1 MAKVITKKV
10 NERLLFEK
18 LRRMAEY
25 RTPVTFLGCPE
36 ALRIIRYE
44 RIDASLIAPTD
55 PEMHNGVRIGGI
67 DQPSVNEFKRRIE
80 AGSYDPFI
88 EEPPC
93 VTLLPK
99 NHPLYKKGYRYQK
112 ADGHHRVEA
121 HIQLGIDMIEV
132 AVVEFLPAR
141 GENAE
146 FWRIAF
152 MIEKNDPKKG
162 RFHRKAST
170 NEDLEQSQSLL
181 LAHASIPEITL
192 TKKNEEDDAALRKIA
207 EAEERAQ
214 KYADLMGITAVS
226 KIRDIKNSILRA
238 ANDPN
243 VDKHVVHYY
252 TEHFWKKHIAE
263 VCADHNIDSDNLLTR
278 PYYRMDDD
286 CSRDDYTQFIRLM
299 RAGME
304 DTDNLKGM
312 AFFGEVKDCPLD
324 ADVYATR
331 RRKSRLVE
339 NMINYIREMND
350 WLSNEHNRKAIMA
363 VPMYWLTQTFT
374 ETKKLGTG
382 YAGPI
387 DLVTGQVTAI
397 KKPKRKKGK

>member
-1 MAKVITKKV
+1 VNKV

-18 LRRMAEY
+18 LRRMPEY

-36 ALRIIRYE
+36 ALRIIKYE
-44 RIDASLIAPTD
+44 RIDVSLIAPTD
-55 PEMHNGVRIGGI
+55 PELHNGVRVGVI
-67 DQPSVNEFKRRIE
+67 DQSSVNDFKRRIE

-93 VTLLPK
+93 VTLLSK
-99 NHPLYKKGYRYQK
+99 NHKLYKKGYRYQK
-112 ADGHHRVEA
+112 SDGHHRVEA

-132 AVVEFLPAR
+132 AIVEFLPAR
-141 GENAE
+141 GEKAE

-170 NEDLEQSQSLL
+170 NEDLEQAQSLL
-181 LAHASIPEITL
+181 LAHASIPEITV
-192 TKKNEEDDAALRKIA
+192 KKNDENDAALRKIA
-207 EAEERAQ
+207 EAEERA
-214 KYADLMGITAVS
+214 KNYANLMGMTAVS

-238 ANDPN
+238 ANDPD
-243 VDKHVVHYY
+243 VDKHLVHYY
-252 TEHFWKKHIAE
+252 TEHYWKKHITE
-263 VCADHNIDSDNLLTR
+263 LCTEHNIDSDNLLVR

-286 CSRDDYTQFIRLM
+286 CSRDDYTQFIRLI

-304 DTDNLKGM
+304 NVDNLKYM
-312 AFFGEVKDCPLD
+312 AFLGEVKDCPLD
-324 ADVYATR
+324 VDVYATR

-339 NMINYIREMND
+339 NMINFIREMNE
-350 WLSNEHNRKAIMA
+350 WLSNERNRKAIQA
-363 VPMYWLTQTFT
+363 VQMYWLTQTFT

-382 YAGPI
+382 YAGPVDPI
-387 DLVTGQVTAI
+387 TGQVAVI
-397 KKPKRKKGK
+397 KKSKRKKGK

>member
-1 MAKVITKKV
+1 MNKV
-10 NERLLFEK
+10 NEKLLFEK
-18 LRRMAEY
+18 LRRMPEY

-44 RIDASLIAPTD
+44 RIDTSLIAPND
-55 PEMHNGVRIGGI
+55 PEIHNGVRIGGI
-67 DQPSVNEFKRRIE
+67 DQSSVNDFKQRIE

-88 EEPPC
+88 DEPPC
-93 VTLLPK
+93 VTFLPK
-99 NHPLYKKGYRYQK
+99 NHKLYKKGYRYQK
-112 ADGHHRVEA
+112 SDGHHRIEA
-121 HIQLGIDMIEV
+121 HLQLGIDMVEV
-132 AVVEFLPAR
+132 AIVEFLPAR
-141 GENAE
+141 GETAE

-170 NEDLEQSQSLL
+170 NEDLEKAQSLL
-181 LAHASIPEITL
+181 LAYASIPEITI
-192 TKKNEEDDAALRKIA
+192 KKNNEDDAALRKIA
-207 EAEERAQ
+207 DAEERAQ
-214 KYADLMGITAVS
+214 NYAKLMGITAVS

-252 TEHFWKKHIAE
+252 TEHYWKKHITE
-263 VCADHNIDSDNLLTR
+263 LCTDHNIDPDNLLTR

-286 CSRDDYTQFIRLM
+286 CSRDDYTQFIRLI

-304 DTDNLKGM
+304 NVDNLKHM

-324 ADVYATR
+324 VDVYATR
-331 RRKSRLVE
+331 RRKSRLVD
-339 NMINYIREMND
+339 NMINFIREMND
-350 WLSNEHNRKAIMA
+350 WLSNERNRKAIQA
-363 VPMYWLTQTFT
+363 VQMYWLTQTFA

-382 YAGPI
+382 YAGPVDPI
-387 DLVTGQVTAI
+387 TGQVTAI
-397 KKPKRKKGK
+397 KKSKRKKGK